1 MVFYEQM
8 KRLSMLKQMR
18 FWLMLLVAFSWVG
31 CATPLIPTPQQP
43 AVSRREQSDV
53 ALIESIRAE
62 WNILKSHGVYLYHCL
77 NSII

>member
-1 MVFYEQM
+1 
-8 KRLSMLKQMR
+8 MLKQMR

-62 WNILKSHGVYLYHCL
+62 WNILKSSRASEEERGRPW
-77 NSII
+77 SATMKSS